1 MAAIVGHRASHSGLR
16 KPLYTSAAL
25 ALGIE
30 TLLLA
35 GVGAWL
41 LHPHVVPMQRPAPM
55 VITLAPA
62 APVPKP
68 LPRPAPKPMPVAAP
82 AMPKPTPQAAA
93 QQRHVAPVHP
103 ARVAHTA
110 PPKPRAQPVT
120 PPPPTP
126 APEAAPPAPAPTSA
140 QTAVPTEPAPVAP
153 PAAATMP
160 AAGRPD
166 ASFAAALRAAIQLA
180 LHYPES
186 ARMEGTTGR
195 TLVAFM
201 YRDSAVSHIRV
212 VTSSGMGLLDH
223 AAVAAVRDAQ
233 CPPPPRGMEGKNLPE
248 QLWIDFRLDGNG

>member
-1 MAAIVGHRASHSGLR
+1 MAAIVGHRASLSGMR
-16 KPLYTSAAL
+16 KPLFTSAAL
-25 ALGIE
+25 ALAIE

-41 LHPHVVPMQRPAPM
+41 LHPRVVPMRQPEPM

-62 APVPKP
+62 AP
-68 LPRPAPKPMPVAAP
+68 APKPALKPMPA
-82 AMPKPTPQAAA
+82 PTPVMQKPAPQPVA
-93 QQRHVAPVHP
+93 QQRRAAPVHP

-110 PPKPRAQPVT
+110 PPKPQARRVA
-120 PPPPTP
+120 PPSPPTP
-126 APEAAPPAPAPTSA
+126 APETAPPAPSPTSA
-140 QTAVPTEPAPVAP
+140 QTAAPTEPAPVAP
-153 PAAATMP
+153 PAAAATP
-160 AAGRPD
+160 AAGRPN

-233 CPPPPRGMEGKNLPE
+233 CPPPPRGMEGKDLPE
-248 QLWIDFRLDGNG
+248 RLWIDFRLDGNG